1 MKLFKNAL
9 HKELFMFSMPLLLSM
24 LTQQLYSAVDSM
36 IVGMNLG
43 IHELNAVGNGATIAT
58 SFFIVSGAF
67 EMSCDV
73 IISRF
78 YGQKDYKNIAKWIK
92 NITFYTLTGVGFF
105 SLIGVFFIEPIMN
118 MLSIPLDIRHLV
130 KLYSVIYIAGMP
142 LIGLY
147 DVVRA
152 TLISLDESKTSF
164 YYILASSLFNI
175 VLDII
180 FIRYFSMGVAGAA
193 IATVLSQAILL
204 IISLTHLLKKIK
216 TYDNEKYKLSICKED
231 IKYLLSIALP
241 TAFQQCGVTAMYL
254 FLQAFI
260 NPFGNQIASGYVA
273 MSRVMSIARQCLVA
287 FSMTASIYSA
297 RYLAS
302 KDYDN
307 LKDSLFFILKI
318 TTFYDIII
326 GVIFIFFNK
335 PICSLFFD
343 IGVNNEAF
351 VFFKTYLICSVF
363 MMFTSG
369 YKFIF
374 EGVLRSALRMKQFMF
389 STGFDMGSRI
399 VVTYLLLSIVN
410 EHAFWMGET
419 IARTSGCIFSFIFLA
434 QYFKQNNI
442 LKKHS

>member
-1 MKLFKNAL
+1 MVLFKNSL
-9 HKELFMFSMPLLLSM
+9 HKELFMFSIPLLLSM
-24 LTQQLYSAVDSM
+24 LTQQLYSAVDTM

-43 IHELNAVGNGATIAT
+43 ILELNAVGNGATIAT

-78 YGQKDYKNIAKWIK
+78 YGQKDYKSITKWVK
-92 NITFYTLTGVGFF
+92 NIIFYTLAGVGFF
-105 SLIGVFFIEPIMN
+105 SLIGVSFIGPIMN
-118 MLSIPLDIRHLV
+118 MLSIPLEIRHLV
-130 KLYSVIYIAGMP
+130 QLYSVIYIAGMP

-152 TLISLDESKTSF
+152 TLISLDESKISF
-164 YYILASSLFNI
+164 YYILASSLLNI
-175 VLDII
+175 VLDIV
-180 FIRYFSMGVAGAA
+180 FIRYLSMGVAGAA
-193 IATVLSQAILL
+193 VATVLSQAILL
-204 IISLTHLLKKIK
+204 VISLTHLLKKLN
-216 TYDNEKYKLSICKED
+216 TFDHEKYKFVVCKED

-302 KDYDN
+302 KDYDS
-307 LKDSLFFILKI
+307 LKEALFFILRI
-318 TTFYDIII
+318 TTIYDILVGI
-326 GVIFIFFNK
+326 IFIFFNK

-343 IGVNNEAF
+343 ITANIEAF
-351 VFFKTYLICSVF
+351 RFFKTYLICSVF

-374 EGVLRSALRMKQFMF
+374 EGILRSALKMKQFMF

-399 VVTYLLLSIVN
+399 VVTYLLISIVN
-410 EHAFWMGET
+410 DHAFWMGET
-419 IARTSGCIFSFIFLA
+419 IARTSGCILAFIFLFN
-434 QYFKQNNI
+434 YFKQNNI